1 VRRTIHLVAPLAVV
15 AAMLAVLWPA
25 PAQAQHVRGRRGAVV
40 VHGGYG
46 RPYFYYPGFYYSA
59 FGGPFGWY
67 GYPWG
72 PWGAWGPYPAYAYY
86 DASSSARIL
95 GAPPEAEVYVD
106 GYYAGLVDD
115 FDGSFQRLRVPPGE
129 HEVVIYLEG
138 YRSTKQNILFR
149 PRAGYK
155 IRATLEKLAAGEQT
169 EPRPQPSPTN
179 AGPPARPDRGRDR
192 EEGEHASS
200 QPAGFGTLAVRV
212 QPAGATVLVDGERWE
227 GPESGDRLLLQLAE
241 GHHEVEVRRD
251 GYQPYRTEVDVRSG
265 RTQTLNVSLPQERR

>member
-1 VRRTIHLVAPLAVV
+1 MRRTIRSITQLAVV
-15 AAMLAVLWPA
+15 AAMLSVLWPA
-25 PAQAQHVRGRRGAVV
+25 PAQAQHHHGHHGGVV

-46 RPYFYYPGFYYSA
+46 PYFYYPGFYYSA

-72 PWGAWGPYPAYAYY
+72 PWGPYPGYGYY
-86 DASSSARIL
+86 DPSSSARIL

-115 FDGSFQRLRVPPGE
+115 FDGTFQRLHVPPGA
-129 HEVVIYLEG
+129 HDVLIYLEG
-138 YRSTKQNILFR
+138 FRSTKQSILFR
-149 PRAGYK
+149 PGAGYK
-155 IRATLEKLAAGEQT
+155 IQATLQKLAAGEQKDV
-169 EPRPQPSPTN
+169 RPQPSPT
-179 AGPPARPDRGRDR
+179 ATARPAPMQPDRNRDR
-192 EEGEHASS
+192 EDGEPAGS

-227 GPESGDRLLLQLAE
+227 GPESGDRLLVQLAE
-241 GHHEVEVRRD
+241 GNHQVEVRRD

-265 RTQTLNVSLPQERR
+265 HTQSLNVSLPQERR